1 MGCVTIVA
9 DGEGLLF
16 TESLV
21 VCTAVVGDA
30 GAGVFADEGV
40 GFIGDDPELADAAEF
55 EAEAAAEAPVPT
67 GTFCRYC
74 SALSNLVAAVS
85 DERSSKSDE
94 RSMDSSDLRRMIWW
108 FDCLQTP

>member
-1 MGCVTIVA
+1 MGCGAIVV
-9 DGEGLLF
+9 DGEGLSF
-16 TESLV
+16 TVSLV
-21 VCTAVVGDA
+21 VGTAVVGGA

-40 GFIGDDPELADAAEF
+40 GFIEDDPELTAAAEF

-74 SALSNLVAAVS
+74 SGLSNLVAAVS

-94 RSMDSSDLRRMIWW
+94 RSVNSSVLKRMIWW
-108 FDCLQTP
+108 FHCLETP